1 MCLFLE
7 KRPSFG
13 ITGTVNCLL
22 ACDHANG
29 VLQVKKKHRE
39 RERESMRNGS
49 FGLVFWLVRME
60 MGRLK
65 ALNSIGAQTLNPN
78 SMPSFGNQTK
88 TFS

>member
-39 RERESMRNGS
+39 REREREHAEWIICSGFLACETGNG
-49 FGLVFWLVRME
+49 
-60 MGRLK
+60 
-65 ALNSIGAQTLNPN
+65 
-78 SMPSFGNQTK
+78 
-88 TFS
+88 